1 MRHPIARRS
10 GFTLIELLV
19 VIGIIGLLSAI
30 TFGLFRAANSSRNKS
45 KSRGDIQAIAMACQ
59 SYRKIYGDFPCRSA
73 TGTDDSYR
81 RDLLDQLIGRR
92 LIRTT
97 TPGGLPTLLNYD
109 DTSLPTGSA
118 GRQKRSF
125 LNLGEVNTN
134 DNSKLGADD
143 WKGGNPA
150 CREFVDAWGNPY
162 DYRYRVLTAG
172 KYLDW
177 KSPNFLFV
185 CASANYVDAP
195 SEGEI
200 LALGEYWDPAAT
212 RTGTRCTHVGPPDD
226 GLELFNKVLRELIAQ
241 DQHQVNQD
249 GWDCNLAIMPIVADE
264 IIFYPEIKTLYNRFH
279 QLP

>member
-59 SYRKIYGDFPCRSA
+59 SYRKIYGDFPCSA
-73 TGTDDSYR
+73 TGTDARFR

-97 TPGGLPTLLNYD
+97 TPGGLPTLLNFD
-109 DTSLPTGSA
+109 DSSLPGDPA
-118 GRQKRSF
+118 KRQKRSF

-134 DNSKLGADD
+134 DNSKLGAED
-143 WKGGNPA
+143 WKGNNPA
-150 CREFVDAWGNPY
+150 CSEFVDAWGNPY
-162 DYRYRVLTAG
+162 DYRYRVLTTVTEHA
-172 KYLDW
+172 KW

-200 LALGEYWDPAAT
+200 LDLGEYWDPVPAGILNMKNSGIVPAT
-212 RTGTRCTHVGPPDD
+212 YFDENGGTTGPFRADN
-226 GLELFNKVLRELIAQ
+226 L
-241 DQHQVNQD
+241 VN
-249 GWDCNLAIMPIVADE
+249 WSN
-264 IIFYPEIKTLYNRFH
+264 
-279 QLP
+279 

>member
-30 TFGLFRAANSSRNKS
+30 TFGLFRSANSSRNKS

-59 SYRKIYGDFPCRSA
+59 SYRKMYGDFPCSP
-73 TGTDDSYR
+73 TGTDERFR

-109 DTSLPTGSA
+109 DASLPTGSA

-134 DNSKLGADD
+134 DNSKLGAED

-150 CREFVDAWGNPY
+150 SREFVDAWGNPY
-162 DYRYRVLTAG
+162 DYRYRVLTTVT
-172 KYLDW
+172 KYAEW

-185 CASANYVDAP
+185 CASAKYIDAP
-195 SEGEI
+195 TEGDI
-200 LALGEYWDPAAT
+200 LALGEYWDPAAAGGT
-212 RTGTRCTHVGPPDD
+212 TMLRSGIVPATYFDEDGSTTGPFRADN
-226 GLELFNKVLRELIAQ
+226 L
-241 DQHQVNQD
+241 VNW
-249 GWDCNLAIMPIVADE
+249 GN
-264 IIFYPEIKTLYNRFH
+264 
-279 QLP
+279 

>member
-59 SYRKIYGDFPCRSA
+59 SYRKTYGDFPSSA
-73 TGTDDSYR
+73 TGTDERFR

-109 DTSLPTGSA
+109 DATLPTGSA
-118 GRQKRSF
+118 GRQMRSF

-134 DNSKLGADD
+134 DNSKLSADD

-162 DYRYRVLTAG
+162 DYRYRVLTSG
-172 KYLDW
+172 KYADW

-185 CASANYVDAP
+185 SCSVNFVPALTDGDAP
-195 SEGEI
+195 
-200 LALGEYWDPAAT
+200 ALDEYWDPTASG
-212 RTGTRCTHVGPPDD
+212 GTTMSRSGIVPNSTTHSYFDEDGDAGPFRADN
-226 GLELFNKVLRELIAQ
+226 L
-241 DQHQVNQD
+241 VN
-249 GWDCNLAIMPIVADE
+249 WTN
-264 IIFYPEIKTLYNRFH
+264 
-279 QLP
+279 

>member
-59 SYRKIYGDFPCRSA
+59 SYRKIYGDFPCSA
-73 TGTDDSYR
+73 TGTDERFR

-97 TPGGLPTLLNYD
+97 TPGGLPTLLNFD
-109 DTSLPTGSA
+109 DSSLPGDPA
-118 GRQKRSF
+118 KRQKRSF

-134 DNSKLGADD
+134 DNSKLGAED

-150 CREFVDAWGNPY
+150 SREFVDAWGNPY
-162 DYRYRVLTAG
+162 DYRYRILTAG
-172 KYLDW
+172 EYTVW

-185 CASANYVDAP
+185 CASAKYIDAP
-195 SEGEI
+195 TEGDI
-200 LALGEYWDPAAT
+200 LGLGEYWADPTAT
-212 RTGTRCTHVGPPDD
+212 GVTTMRRSGIVPGTYFDESGSKDGPFRADN
-226 GLELFNKVLRELIAQ
+226 L
-241 DQHQVNQD
+241 VN
-249 GWDCNLAIMPIVADE
+249 WSN
-264 IIFYPEIKTLYNRFH
+264 
-279 QLP
+279 

>member
-59 SYRKIYGDFPCRSA
+59 SYRKTYGDFPSSA
-73 TGTDDSYR
+73 TGTDERFR

-109 DTSLPTGSA
+109 DASLPTGSA
-118 GRQKRSF
+118 GRQMRSF

-134 DNSKLGADD
+134 DNTKIGADD

-172 KYLDW
+172 KFAEW
-177 KSPNFLFV
+177 KSPNFLLV
-185 CASANYVDAP
+185 SASANYIAAP
-195 SEGEI
+195 VEGDI
-200 LALGEYWDPAAT
+200 LASGEYWDTLPSGAMNMT
-212 RTGTRCTHVGPPDD
+212 RSGIVPTTYFDENGGDTGPFRADN
-226 GLELFNKVLRELIAQ
+226 L
-241 DQHQVNQD
+241 VN
-249 GWDCNLAIMPIVADE
+249 WTN
-264 IIFYPEIKTLYNRFH
+264 
-279 QLP
+279 